1 MLFFPPISNFPI
13 LSMENIPIRALL
25 REIRRPVAFKSPNP
39 LSDITLPQ
47 SRMGVYARRAHFRD
61 TYSRSSIL
69 ALTCQTK
76 DCCQSLISEIAGP
89 AQMRRHSGHP
99 L

>member
-39 LSDITLPQ
+39 LSDITSPIMNGSLRPARPLSRYIQSVVNFSLDVPDKGLLPILNFGNC
-47 SRMGVYARRAHFRD
+47 RPRANA
-61 TYSRSSIL
+61 S
-69 ALTCQTK
+69 
-76 DCCQSLISEIAGP
+76 P
-89 AQMRRHSGHP
+89 
-99 L
+99 